1 MPSPVRILCLNL
13 GTQTIG
19 LAEFQRSSN
28 TAGGNGHG
36 KNSGGEG
43 LVLTQYRLTEILSDP
58 AAESTRLPQ
67 TRLAVGELK
76 AALKLKSSTPIHY
89 AVSGQNLFTRF
100 VRLPTIAEEKV
111 EQIIGFEAQQNVP
124 FPIDEVVWDYQLVG
138 DIGPG
143 PTGTSP
149 QLDVV
154 LVAIKADLLDELN
167 EAAESAGFRTALVD
181 AAPMALYNAFRY
193 SYSDLDGC
201 SLLVD
206 LGARTTN
213 LIFIEPGKVFS
224 RSITIGG
231 NAITQ
236 NLAKEFG
243 EPFAVAE
250 TRKKERG
257 YVGLGG
263 AYAEDKDPEVA
274 RAAKQI
280 RNTLTRL
287 HADISRS
294 INFYRAQ
301 QGGSQPA
308 HIFLCGGSAN
318 LPYVREF
325 FTEKFPATPI
335 EFFNPLRNVAV
346 APSVPVEGV
355 TRQAHQLGELVGLAL
370 RGLAR
375 CPMELN
381 LRPAGVIRAQK
392 LASRRPFLAGAALC
406 LLLALAG
413 WWLYL
418 HRAAAVKAAVL
429 GSPTDPAPGT
439 LYARVRALQG
449 FERQNN
455 AIKNEIAALATRA
468 APLTDAIEQ
477 RQFWTRVLSELNAR
491 LPQKYVWITLLEPLS
506 GGKPVDFSD
515 PAKPLLPAPAAI
527 GSAGGAPAP
536 TPRPAPGAPP
546 ATTGG
551 TARPAIDA
559 LRVKGLYLA
568 NPRQAQVVEDFV
580 NELAKSP
587 LFDLDL
593 KNQQSIIRSR
603 APQNE
608 KEWAYEYE
616 LNLRLKPDARP
627 PL

>member
-1 MPSPVRILCLNL
+1 MPSPARILCLNL

-19 LAEFQRSSN
+19 LAEFQSTASGRS
-28 TAGGNGHG
+28 GD
-36 KNSGGEG
+36 SGG
-43 LVLTQYRLTEILSDP
+43 LTLTGYRLTEILADP

-67 TRLAVGELK
+67 TRLAIAELK
-76 AALKLKSSTPIHY
+76 ETLNLKGGAPVFY
-89 AVSGQNLFTRF
+89 AVSGQNLFARF

-138 DIGPG
+138 NLDEGPS
-143 PTGTSP
+143 GTNP

-154 LVAIKADLLDELN
+154 LVAIKADLLDDLN
-167 EAAESAGFRTALVD
+167 ATVESAGFRTGIVD
-181 AAPMALYNAFRY
+181 AAPLALYNAFRY
-193 SYSDLDGC
+193 SYSDLAGC

-213 LIFIEPGKVFS
+213 LIFVEPGKVFS

-250 TRKKERG
+250 LRKKERG

-263 AYAEDKDPEVA
+263 AYAEDKDPDVA
-274 RAAKQI
+274 RAAKLI

-308 HIFLCGGSAN
+308 RIFLCGGSAH

-325 FTEKFPATPI
+325 FAEKFSSASI

-346 APSVPVEGV
+346 APAVNVESV

-370 RGLAR
+370 RGMSH

-392 LASRRPFLAGAALC
+392 LASRRPFLIGN
-406 LLLALAG
+406 
-413 WWLYL
+413 
-418 HRAAAVKAAVL
+418 
-429 GSPTDPAPGT
+429 GT
-439 LYARVRALQG
+439 
-449 FERQNN
+449 F
-455 AIKNEIAALATRA
+455 RA
-468 APLTDAIEQ
+468 APG
-477 RQFWTRVLSELNAR
+477 RRVRRA
-491 LPQKYVWITLLEPLS
+491 
-506 GGKPVDFSD
+506 
-515 PAKPLLPAPAAI
+515 
-527 GSAGGAPAP
+527 GAP
-536 TPRPAPGAPP
+536 
-546 ATTGG
+546 GG
-551 TARPAIDA
+551 
-559 LRVKGLYLA
+559 
-568 NPRQAQVVEDFV
+568 
-580 NELAKSP
+580 
-587 LFDLDL
+587 
-593 KNQQSIIRSR
+593 
-603 APQNE
+603 
-608 KEWAYEYE
+608 
-616 LNLRLKPDARP
+616 
-627 PL
+627 

>member
-1 MPSPVRILCLNL
+1 MPSPARILCLNL

-19 LAEFQRSSN
+19 LAEFQR
-28 TAGGNGHG
+28 TAAANGHAGNGT
-36 KNSGGEG
+36 EG
-43 LVLTQYRLTEILSDP
+43 LVLTQYRLTEILADP

-67 TRLAVGELK
+67 TRLAIAELK
-76 AALKLKSSTPIHY
+76 AALALKSGAAVHY

-138 DIGPG
+138 DFGPG
-143 PTGTSP
+143 PTGTAP

-167 EAAESAGFRTALVD
+167 ASAESAGLRTTLVD

-193 SYSDLDGC
+193 SYSDLEGC

-213 LIFIEPGKVFS
+213 LIFVEPGKVFS

-250 TRKKERG
+250 LRKKERG

-263 AYAEDKDPEVA
+263 AYAEDADPEVA
-274 RAAKQI
+274 RTAKGI
-280 RNTLTRL
+280 RNTLTRV

-308 HIFLCGGSAN
+308 RIFLCGGSAN
-318 LPYVREF
+318 LPYAREF
-325 FTEKFPATPI
+325 FAEKFPSTPI
-335 EFFNPLRNVAV
+335 EFFNPLRNVSV
-346 APSVPVEGV
+346 APSVPAESV

-370 RGLAR
+370 RGLTR

-392 LASRRPFLAGAALC
+392 LASRRPYLIGAALC
-406 LLLALAG
+406 LLLTLAG

-418 HRAAAVKAAVL
+418 HKAAEVKSRVL
-429 GSPTDPAPGT
+429 GTPDQPAPGT
-439 LYARVRALQG
+439 LLRPGPHAPG
-449 FERQNN
+449 
-455 AIKNEIAALATRA
+455 IRA
-468 APLTDAIEQ
+468 AEQ
-477 RQFWTRVLSELNAR
+477 CDQERDRCAR
-491 LPQKYVWITLLEPLS
+491 RPRR
-506 GGKPVDFSD
+506 
-515 PAKPLLPAPAAI
+515 AAD
-527 GSAGGAPAP
+527 GCHRGAPILD
-536 TPRPAPGAPP
+536 PR
-546 ATTGG
+546 
-551 TARPAIDA
+551 
-559 LRVKGLYLA
+559 
-568 NPRQAQVVEDFV
+568 AQ
-580 NELAKSP
+580 
-587 LFDLDL
+587 
-593 KNQQSIIRSR
+593 
-603 APQNE
+603 
-608 KEWAYEYE
+608 
-616 LNLRLKPDARP
+616 
-627 PL
+627 

>member
-1 MPSPVRILCLNL
+1 MPSPARILCLNL

-19 LAEFQRSSN
+19 LAEFQR
-28 TAGGNGHG
+28 TASGG
-36 KNSGGEG
+36 KNDNDNGG
-43 LVLTQYRLTEILSDP
+43 LVLTNYRLTEILADP

-76 AALKLKSSTPIHY
+76 EALKLKSGSPIFY
-89 AVSGQNLFTRF
+89 AVSGQNLFARF

-138 DIGPG
+138 DNHRGPN
-143 PTGTSP
+143 GTNP

-154 LVAIKADLLDELN
+154 LVAIKADLLDDLN
-167 EAAESAGFRTALVD
+167 GAAESAGFRITIVD
-181 AAPMALYNAFRY
+181 AAPMTLYNAFRY
-193 SYSDLDGC
+193 SYSDLGGC
-201 SLLVD
+201 SLLID

-213 LIFIEPGKVFS
+213 LIFIEPGKIFS

-250 TRKKERG
+250 ARKKERG

-263 AYAEDKDPEVA
+263 SYAEDSDPEVA
-274 RAAKQI
+274 KAAKVI

-308 HIFLCGGSAN
+308 RIFLCGGSAN
-318 LPYVREF
+318 LPYAREF
-325 FTEKFPATPI
+325 FAEKFSSAPI
-335 EFFNPLRNVAV
+335 EFFNPLRNVTV
-346 APSVPVEGV
+346 APSADLESV

-370 RGLAR
+370 RGLTH

-381 LRPAGVIRAQK
+381 LRPASVIRAQK

-406 LLLALAG
+406 VLLALAG

-418 HRAAAVKAAVL
+418 QKAAGVKARVL
-429 GSPTDPAPGT
+429 GNATDPAPGT
-439 LYARVRALQG
+439 LYAKVRALQN
-449 FERQNN
+449 FERRNN
-455 AIKNEIAALATRA
+455 AIKNEITALATRA
-468 APLTDAIEQ
+468 APLTGAIEE
-477 RQFWTRVLSELNAR
+477 RQFWPRVLSELNAR
-491 LPQKYVWITLLEPLS
+491 LPQKYIWITLLEPLS
-506 GGKPVDFSD
+506 AGKPVDFSD
-515 PAKPLLPAPAAI
+515 PTKPLVPAVAA
-527 GSAGGAPAP
+527 
-536 TPRPAPGAPP
+536 APP
-546 ATTGG
+546 SPSQAFAA
-551 TARPAIDA
+551 ARPAIDA
-559 LRVKGLYLA
+559 LHVKGLYLT

-580 NELAKSP
+580 NELARSP

-616 LNLRLKPDARP
+616 LVLRLKPDARQ